1 MIGGKTMVLAV
12 RYTSKE
18 RGGESGERG
27 GGAEEG
33 GVIGADLRA
42 RRLLMESSSLANL
55 ATVEPGGAAEAPT
68 PPADAKP

>member
-27 GGAEEG
+27 GGEQ
-33 GVIGADLRA
+33 
-42 RRLLMESSSLANL
+42 RRGEL
-55 ATVEPGGAAEAPT
+55 
-68 PPADAKP
+68 